1 MRTNFEILPMQSKYY
16 LDILFYRQVSLGRGH
31 ESLPSF
37 SLVKTFRIIHSH
49 PTPTPNP
56 HPPIHIHQ
64 THFQN
69 NATCLFQVKKS
80 IFNHKFKA

>member
-31 ESLPSF
+31 ESLSSF
-37 SLVKTFRIIHSH
+37 SLVKTFRMIH
-49 PTPTPNP
+49 P
-56 HPPIHIHQ
+56 HPPTHPQPSPTHIHQ

-69 NATCLFQVKKS
+69 NATCLFQVTKS